1 MNLDD
6 LRRAADEIWRAA
18 DEIEKVGRIATRFE
32 LEPRDLFDL
41 RKKLDRVDG
50 APSLSLFGS
59 VPIKADPT
67 VARGTFRIRYSD
79 GTVEEKSLEV
89 RG

>member
-6 LRRAADEIWRAA
+6 LRRAADEI
-18 DEIEKVGRIATRFE
+18 E
-32 LEPRDLFDL
+32 
-41 RKKLDRVDG
+41 
-50 APSLSLFGS
+50 
-59 VPIKADPT
+59 ADPT